1 METIQ
6 WLSMLTGLLCL
17 ILIIDLFRRKE
28 YSNFYLI
35 PVLIY
40 LFSLIL
46 FYSARLLEIHFEFI
60 DFPDE
65 LLIFSKWS
73 SILRFQGVL
82 TILAYI
88 LILGNYDKKWIK
100 FLRAK
105 WTILLQHL
113 QI

>member
-6 WLSMLTGLLCL
+6 WLSMFTGLLCI

-28 YSNFYLI
+28 FSNFYLI
-35 PVLIY
+35 PILVYLIN
-40 LFSLIL
+40 FLI
-46 FYSARLLEIHFEFI
+46 FYSARLLELHLEFV
-60 DFPDE
+60 DFPNE
-65 LLIFSKWS
+65 LLVFSKWS
-73 SILRFQGVL
+73 SILRFQGAL
-82 TILAYI
+82 TILAYMV
-88 LILGNYDKKWIK
+88 ILGNYDKKWIK